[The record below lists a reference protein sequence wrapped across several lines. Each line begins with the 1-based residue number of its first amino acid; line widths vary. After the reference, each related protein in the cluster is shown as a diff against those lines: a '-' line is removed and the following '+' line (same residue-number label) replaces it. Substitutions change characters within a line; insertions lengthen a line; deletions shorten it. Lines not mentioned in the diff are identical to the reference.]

1 MEDKKGLV
9 QQEIQFRQ
17 QQKRGNNKA
26 QALVKQRQKRKLEIQ
41 MQRIKSAK
49 YNSSQ
54 KQSRQQKRIWVRGK
68 YDLYKKYP
76 LSMELP
82 RMRPHAVADTK
93 K

>member
-54 KQSRQQKRIWVRGK
+54 KQSRQQKRI
-68 YDLYKKYP
+68 
-76 LSMELP
+76 
-82 RMRPHAVADTK
+82 
-93 K
+93 